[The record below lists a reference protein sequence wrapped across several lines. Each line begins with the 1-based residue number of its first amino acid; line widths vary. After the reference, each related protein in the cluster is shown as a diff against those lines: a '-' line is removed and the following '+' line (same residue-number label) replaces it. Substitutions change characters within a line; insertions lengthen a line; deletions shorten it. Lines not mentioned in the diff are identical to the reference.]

1 MIAASTNDMGPYS
14 LDHFRKN
21 NFSASWKING
31 QEVTVDGISEVGL
44 AFPSLLCI
52 YDVVHSSC
60 FTFSLLVLIIPLCF
74 VLLTGL

>member
-21 NFSASWKING
+21 NLSVSWKIDG

-44 AFPSLLCI
+44 AFPCL
-52 YDVVHSSC
+52 
-60 FTFSLLVLIIPLCF
+60 
-74 VLLTGL
+74 